1 MKDIINILDMTTR
14 EIDAL
19 IDMAEDIKAYPE
31 RYSETCRG
39 RTLATLFFEPST
51 RTRLS
56 FEAAMYSLGG
66 NCLGF
71 SQENTS
77 SVAKGESIA
86 DTARIVSIY
95 SDIIV
100 MRHYAEGAPYA
111 AGLYATVPVINA
123 GDGGHNHPTQTLTD
137 LCTIKKEFGRLDRL
151 TIGIC
156 GDLKYGRTTHSLISA
171 MLRYDNVRLVLIS
184 PPSLSLPDYIKR
196 EPPAGRNV
204 SFVET
209 ASLDEYMGE
218 LDVLYMTR
226 IQKERFDQSERSG
239 APGKYILTPE
249 KLKGAKKEMCIL
261 HPLPRVD
268 EISVAVDSDPRARYF
283 EEAEHGK
290 YIRMA
295 LILSLL
301 SDTQTKKT
309 PDCECPGGK
318 KCVNKKC
325 ISYVESTLPQRV
337 YPAPDKT
344 LRCCYCDADVR

>member
-1 MKDIINILDMTTR
+1 MKDIINILDLTTG
-14 EIDAL
+14 EIDTL
-19 IDMAEDIKAYPE
+19 IDMAEDIRTYPE

-39 RTLATLFFEPST
+39 KTLATLFFEPST

-56 FEAAMYSLGG
+56 FEAAMYGLGG

-77 SVAKGESIA
+77 SIAKGESIA

-100 MRHYAEGAPYA
+100 MRHYAEGAPHA

-137 LCTIKKEFGRLDRL
+137 LCTIKREFGRLHSL

-156 GDLKYGRTTHSLISA
+156 GDLIYGRTTHSLIAA
-171 MLRYDNVRLVLIS
+171 MTRYDNVRLVLIS
-184 PPSLSLPDYIKR
+184 PPSLSLPDYIKCT
-196 EPPAGRNV
+196 PPAGKNV
-204 SFVET
+204 TFIET
-209 ASLDEYMGE
+209 DSLDEYMGE
-218 LDVLYMTR
+218 LDILYMTR
-226 IQKERFDQSERSG
+226 IQKERFDESERQNS
-239 APGKYILTPE
+239 PENYILTPE
-249 KLKGAKKEMCIL
+249 KLKRAKKEMCIL

-268 EISVAVDSDPRARYF
+268 EISVEVDADPRAKYF
-283 EEAEHGK
+283 EQAEHGK

-301 SDTQTKKT
+301 SDTKPKK
-309 PDCECPGGK
+309 PPACECAGDK
-318 KCVNKKC
+318 KCRNKKC
-325 ISYVESTLPQRV
+325 ISSIECRLPQRL
-337 YPAPDKT
+337 YRAPDDT
-344 LRCCYCDADVR
+344 LRCCYCDTEIA